1 MKDYTR
7 VPLPGQGIDV
17 MGTRIWNEN
26 LAAFWV
32 QAPLVAPEP
41 TIDAPVACDR
51 ESEAAAW

>member
-1 MKDYTR
+1 
-7 VPLPGQGIDV
+7 

-41 TIDAPVACDR
+41 TIDAPVACAR
-51 ESEAAAW
+51 EGEAGNG